1 MIEQRFLLIHYEFLC
16 VRGKFENSEIHKLYH
31 NELVEIVFQNA
42 DFTYKKSNDIFVL
55 KNLDLQIKKGEFI
68 ALTGYSGCGKS
79 TLFKLLMCL
88 YKLDSGKIL
97 LLKNVYVQT
106 RGNYCN
112 HSFFLCKNYD
122 KSNVL

>member
-1 MIEQRFLLIHYEFLC
+1 MTASAERLMNIENFEDDSSDIL
-16 VRGKFENSEIHKLYH
+16 ENSEIHKLYH

-88 YKLDSGKIL
+88 YKLDS
-97 LLKNVYVQT
+97 
-106 RGNYCN
+106 
-112 HSFFLCKNYD
+112 
-122 KSNVL
+122 